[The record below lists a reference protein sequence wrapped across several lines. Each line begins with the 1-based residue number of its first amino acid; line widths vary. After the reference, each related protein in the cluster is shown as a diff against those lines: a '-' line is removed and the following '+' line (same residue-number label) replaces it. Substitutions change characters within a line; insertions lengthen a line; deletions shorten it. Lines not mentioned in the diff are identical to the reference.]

1 MTTVKDNNVKMKFH
15 PKLIGL
21 GSSDWSLLLVS
32 NKTHEPRMRTWDW
45 RLFTWLSLLCRN
57 CRRQKRSSSS
67 AVAVS
72 SLIKENMLKVLT

>member
-21 GSSDWSLLLVS
+21 GSSDWSAVIS

-57 CRRQKRSSSS
+57 YRRQKRSSSS
-67 AVAVS
+67 AVRCSAVAVS
-72 SLIKENMLKVLT
+72 SLIKV